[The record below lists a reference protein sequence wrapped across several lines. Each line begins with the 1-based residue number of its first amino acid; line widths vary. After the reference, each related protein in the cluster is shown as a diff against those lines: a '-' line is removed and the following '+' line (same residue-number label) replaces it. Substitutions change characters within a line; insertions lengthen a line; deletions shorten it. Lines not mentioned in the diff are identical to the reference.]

1 MFCEC
6 RYEID
11 STSYNKYLQE
21 RVRDTLEESKRYFEN
36 YIELRDAYNGL
47 LERQIKKKSKMGTD
61 AEFNALKSSLRREQE
76 DLKHDRKA
84 LYKNLRKWEDF
95 HKNYEEEKRKNEAK
109 VRTLTEEIDRRNF
122 LETKVQK
129 YVKRIIKRNEALLRV
144 SETVVSTFE

>member
-61 AEFNALKSSLRREQE
+61 AEFNALISSLRREQE